1 MKLKPPITLAWTR
14 FTSCSGCQLMLLNC
28 ESSLAKLSEI
38 LTISDFPLATSTE
51 GKDEEIDVGLVEG
64 SITTPAE
71 LERLLAFR
79 RKVHLLIA
87 VGACALTGGINSLIR
102 GEHQQAM
109 TEVYAGQGDEWSTI
123 PPQAVD
129 HFVKVDGQIPGC
141 PPEKSELL
149 NSIGSLLHGGWAG
162 HQVMPVCMECRINE
176 NPCLLERDRAPCLGP
191 ITLAGCN
198 ARCPN
203 LGVPCEG
210 CRGVVAEANRDELRR
225 LFITAGLT
233 EQDIRHRL
241 ERFGEAP

>member
-38 LTISDFPLATSTE
+38 LTIRDFPLATSTE
-51 GKDEEIDVGLVEG
+51 GKDEKIDVGLVEG

-71 LERLLAFR
+71 LESLLAFR
-79 RKVHLLIA
+79 RKVHLLVA
-87 VGACALTGGINSLIR
+87 VGACALTGGVNSLVR
-102 GEHQQAM
+102 GERRQAM
-109 TEVYAGQGDEWSTI
+109 TKVYSGQADEWNSF
-123 PPQAVD
+123 PPQAID
-129 HFVKVDGQIPGC
+129 HFVQVDGQIPGC
-141 PPEKSELL
+141 PPEQSELL
-149 NSIGSLLHGGWAG
+149 NSIGTLLHGGWPG

-191 ITLAGCN
+191 ITLADCN

-210 CRGVVAEANRDELRR
+210 CRGVVAEANRDELCR
-225 LFITAGLT
+225 LFLTAGLT
-233 EQDIRHRL
+233 DQEIRHRL
-241 ERFGEAP
+241 ERFGDTV

>member
-1 MKLKPPITLAWTR
+1 MKLKPPINLAWIR

-28 ESSLAKLSEI
+28 ESSLPELARI
-38 LTISDFPLATSTE
+38 VAICDFPLASSTS
-51 GKDEEIDVGLVEG
+51 GKNAEIDIGLVEG

-71 LERLLAFR
+71 IERLLAFR
-79 RKVHLLIA
+79 RKVHLLVA
-87 VGACALTGGINSLIR
+87 VGACALTGGINSLVG
-102 GEHQQAM
+102 GEHRQAM
-109 TEVYAGQGDEWSTI
+109 EKVYAGQGDEWNTF

-141 PPEKSELL
+141 PPEQGEIL
-149 NSIGSLLHGGWAG
+149 NCLGALLHGGWAG

-198 ARCPN
+198 AKCPN

-233 EQDIRHRL
+233 EQEISHRL
-241 ERFGEAP
+241 ERFGETP

>member
-28 ESSLAKLSEI
+28 ESSLAELAQI
-38 LTISDFPLATSTE
+38 VAIRDFPLATSTE

-64 SITTPAE
+64 SITTPSE

-79 RKVHLLIA
+79 RKVHLLVAI
-87 VGACALTGGINSLIR
+87 GACALTGGVNSLVR
-102 GEHQQAM
+102 GERRQAM
-109 TEVYAGQGDEWSTI
+109 TEVYSGQADEWSSF
-123 PPQAVD
+123 PPQGVE
-129 HFVKVDGQIPGC
+129 HFVKVDGRILGC
-141 PPEKSELL
+141 PPEQSELL
-149 NSIGSLLHGGWAG
+149 NSIGALLHGGWPG

-210 CRGVVAEANRDELRR
+210 CRGVVAEANRDELCR

-233 EQDIRHRL
+233 EQDFRHRL